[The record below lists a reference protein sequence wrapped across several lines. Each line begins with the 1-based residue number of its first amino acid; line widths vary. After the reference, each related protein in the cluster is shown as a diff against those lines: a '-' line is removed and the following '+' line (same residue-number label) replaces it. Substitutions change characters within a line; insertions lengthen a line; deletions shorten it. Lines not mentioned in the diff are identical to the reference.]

1 MSDNKTAL
9 VIEDDAS
16 ISYLVSFLLEKNGFT
31 VTAALDGKEAMS
43 LIDTNNPPQIVV
55 LDIMLPFF
63 DGFELLAHL
72 RAKPNW
78 KEVPVLMLTAK
89 SQDYDIS
96 RAMDGGAN
104 DFLVKP
110 FHPMELLTRVKM
122 IAS

>member
-9 VIEDDAS
+9 VIEDDPN
-16 ISYLVSFLLEKNGFT
+16 ISYLINFLLEKNGFS
-31 VTAALDGKEAMS
+31 VISALDGKEAMS

-89 SQDYDIS
+89 SQDNDIT
-96 RAMDGGAN
+96 RAMDAGAN

-110 FHPMELLTRVKM
+110 FQPMELLTRVKK